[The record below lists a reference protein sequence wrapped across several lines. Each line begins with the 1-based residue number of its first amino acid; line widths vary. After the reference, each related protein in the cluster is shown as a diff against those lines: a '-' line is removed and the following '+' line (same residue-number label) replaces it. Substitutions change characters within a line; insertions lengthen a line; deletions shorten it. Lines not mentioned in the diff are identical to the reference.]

1 MCHFAFFFCTFS
13 FGMVSYDN
21 DTYNLL
27 FCLLAPISYR
37 FKLGRVSVCY
47 TQSRVVNYILHNFWV
62 NLMQERPNAVRVIYS
77 YLCQI

>member
-1 MCHFAFFFCTFS
+1 MFS

-27 FCLLAPISYR
+27 FCLAPISYR
-37 FKLGRVSVCY
+37 FQLGRVSVCY
-47 TQSRVVNYILHNFWV
+47 TQSRIVSYIFHNFWV
-62 NLMQERPNAVRVIYS
+62 NIMQERPNAGHVLYS